1 MAYMGTEKINKL
13 VEDMGDEVAIL
24 LIEFQKLLQNKKKIN
39 SYIVLL
45 CYLKYIEKD
54 MNKEILSD
62 FRDFYEKK
70 NMQKF
75 FNNIIKEK

>member
-13 VEDMGDEVAIL
+13 VDDMGDEVAIL